1 MLRLFALRLAG
12 AVPVLLLVSVISFG
26 LMRLIPGDPS
36 AAIAGL
42 SATPQMVA
50 QIREQLGLDQPF
62 LIQAMHWY
70 GSLLHGDLGR
80 SILLGQSVFWA
91 TMERLPITVALSLYA
106 LVITLVVGIGAGVLA
121 ALRQNSWVDQAAMM
135 VAMLG
140 ISVPNFFLGLLFIIW
155 FAVGLGWLPTGGYI
169 AFTQDPWG
177 WFRTSTLPAVSLALL
192 NIGLLARVTRSTML
206 EVLRQ
211 DYVRT
216 ARAKGLPRYLVIGKH
231 ALANAMIPITTVVG
245 IIVSLLVSGSVVTE
259 TLFSIPGIGQL
270 LTSAVLGRDYP
281 MVQGGLLLVTALLVL
296 VNLGVDML
304 YALLDPRIRY
314 DR

>member
-1 MLRLFALRLAG
+1 MIRLLLVRLAG
-12 AVPVLLLVSVISFG
+12 AVPVLLLVSVVSFA
-26 LMRLIPGDPS
+26 LMRMIPGDPS

-50 QIREQLGLDQPF
+50 QIREQLGLDQPL
-62 LIQAMHWY
+62 LIQAAHWY
-70 GSLLHGDLGR
+70 GGLLHGDFGR

-91 TMERLPITVALSLYA
+91 TMQRLPITMALSLYA
-106 LVITLVVGIGAGVLA
+106 LAITLVVGIGAGVLA
-121 ALRQNSWVDQAAMM
+121 ALRQNTWVDQAAMM

-140 ISVPNFFLGLLFIIW
+140 ISIPNFFLGLLFIIW

-169 AFTQDPWG
+169 AFTDDPWG
-177 WFRTSTLPAVSLALL
+177 WFRTSTMPAVSLALL
-192 NIGLLARVTRSTML
+192 NIGLLARTTRSTML

-216 ARAKGLPRYLVIGKH
+216 ARAKGLPRHLVVGKH

-245 IIVSLLVSGSVVTE
+245 IIISLLVSGSVVTE

-296 VNLGVDML
+296 INLGVDML
-304 YALLDPRIRY
+304 YAVLDPRIRY
-314 DR
+314 GR